1 MKITSEQLS
10 KSYITIQGW
19 MVSELGLSGNEL
31 IVYALIFGFSQD
43 GKSEF
48 VGSYNYIS
56 GFTGLSRQTAVKV
69 VERLEKRGLIKK
81 IEHPNGGD
89 NTYSAVG
96 SNENVLG
103 NENIPG
109 GNENIPGGNENIP
122 GVVTKVDHLNN
133 NSSLNIY
140 SDNNN
145 INNDINNNTLLSLEF
160 KDLWNSIVTNCQS
173 VRALSDAR
181 RKKVLSRI
189 KEMAEVGDVTEVL
202 TTCLRKINDSAF
214 CNGKNDRGWMAS
226 FDWFIENGNSWRK
239 VYEGKYD
246 NRTAIDPN
254 KPKEYP
260 DGTYTKEKF
269 TYDEM
274 RELFFDNFPMRQ
286 HLLRGY
292 SIQRKNG
299 KWLM

>member
-1 MKITSEQLS
+1 
-10 KSYITIQGW
+10 
-19 MVSELGLSGNEL
+19 
-31 IVYALIFGFSQD
+31 
-43 GKSEF
+43 
-48 VGSYNYIS
+48 
-56 GFTGLSRQTAVKV
+56 
-69 VERLEKRGLIKK
+69 
-81 IEHPNGGD
+81 
-89 NTYSAVG
+89 
-96 SNENVLG
+96 
-103 NENIPG
+103 
-109 GNENIPGGNENIP
+109 
-122 GVVTKVDHLNN
+122 
-133 NSSLNIY
+133 
-140 SDNNN
+140 
-145 INNDINNNTLLSLEF
+145 
-160 KDLWNSIVTNCQS
+160 
-173 VRALSDAR
+173 
-181 RKKVLSRI
+181 
-189 KEMAEVGDVTEVL
+189 MAEVGDVTEVL

-226 FDWFIENGNSWRK
+226 FDWFIENGNNWLK